1 MFNFSI
7 ICIEDF
13 ELFLLHVLFFA
24 FSKMRTERC
33 IIKWI
38 EDIRTILCSLD
49 CCVDSCVIIWPVVIM
64 RRAFDEE
71 AAGLGGDGVM
81 QLVFLIGGLFCCVLP
96 WNLYRFHRFDLSV
109 RTDDVK
115 VLSKDQFEDNW
126 MMVAFFVEA
135 AALYRTERLPNRRQQ
150 FVLEG
155 LRDQRGRLQNYL
167 TCDVHWF
174 AGGWLLF
181 WRLKKFVAKCLW
193 RA

>member
-64 RRAFDEE
+64 RRAFGEE
-71 AAGLGGDGVM
+71 AGGLGGDGVM

-115 VLSKDQFEDNW
+115 VLSKDQFEDNSEW
-126 MMVAFFVEA
+126 
-135 AALYRTERLPNRRQQ
+135 
-150 FVLEG
+150 
-155 LRDQRGRLQNYL
+155 
-167 TCDVHWF
+167 
-174 AGGWLLF
+174 WLLSLLRQLLCAVRNDCQTDVSNLCWKDF
-181 WRLKKFVAKCLW
+181 GTREVDYKII
-193 RA
+193 